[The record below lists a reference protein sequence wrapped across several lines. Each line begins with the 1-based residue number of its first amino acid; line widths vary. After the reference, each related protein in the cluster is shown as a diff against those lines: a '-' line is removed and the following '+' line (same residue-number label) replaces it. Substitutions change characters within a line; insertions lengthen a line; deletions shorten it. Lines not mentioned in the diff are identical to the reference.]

1 MDRITHVIY
10 MDSGHMEYI
19 LAYWL
24 SAWILSIIRLMIPAL
39 KLIRILDKNNIVVRR
54 KVTGFISSLIIF
66 LIASPF
72 LVYPLLS
79 EEAREN
85 FLVDFCDA
93 ILRRGSGI

>member
-1 MDRITHVIY
+1 MGRITYAVY
-10 MDSGHMEYI
+10 MDSRHMEYI

-54 KVTGFISSLIIF
+54 KVAGLISSLIIF

-79 EEAREN
+79 EKAREN
-85 FLVDFCDA
+85 FLVDFCEA
-93 ILRRGSGI
+93 VLRRS

>member
-1 MDRITHVIY
+1 MDRITFAIY

-39 KLIRILDKNNIVVRR
+39 KLIKVIDKNNIIVRR
-54 KVTGFISSLIIF
+54 TVAGYISSLIVF

-79 EEAREN
+79 EKAREN
-85 FLVDFCDA
+85 FLVDFCEA
-93 ILRRGSGI
+93 VLRRK

>member
-1 MDRITHVIY
+1 
-10 MDSGHMEYI
+10 MEYI

-39 KLIRILDKNNIVVRR
+39 KLIRILDKNNIVVKR
-54 KVTGFISSLIIF
+54 KMIGYISSSVIF
-66 LIASPF
+66 LVASPF

-79 EEAREN
+79 EKAREN

-93 ILRRGSGI
+93 ILRRS

>member
-1 MDRITHVIY
+1 
-10 MDSGHMEYI
+10 MEYI

-39 KLIRILDKNNIVVRR
+39 KLIKVIDKNNIIVRR
-54 KVTGFISSLIIF
+54 TIGGYISSLVVF

-79 EEAREN
+79 EKAREN
-85 FLVDFCDA
+85 FLVDFCEA
-93 ILRRGSGI
+93 VLRRG

>member
-1 MDRITHVIY
+1 MGRITYAVY
-10 MDSGHMEYI
+10 MDSRHMEYI

-39 KLIRILDKNNIVVRR
+39 KLIRILDKNNIVVRK
-54 KVTGFISSLIIF
+54 KVAGLISSLIIF

-79 EEAREN
+79 EKAREN
-85 FLVDFCDA
+85 FLVDFCEA
-93 ILRRGSGI
+93 VLRRS

>member
-1 MDRITHVIY
+1 MGRITYDVY
-10 MDSGHMEYI
+10 MDSRHMEYI

-54 KVTGFISSLIIF
+54 KVAGLISSLIIF

-79 EEAREN
+79 EKAREN
-85 FLVDFCDA
+85 FLVDFCEA
-93 ILRRGSGI
+93 VLRRS